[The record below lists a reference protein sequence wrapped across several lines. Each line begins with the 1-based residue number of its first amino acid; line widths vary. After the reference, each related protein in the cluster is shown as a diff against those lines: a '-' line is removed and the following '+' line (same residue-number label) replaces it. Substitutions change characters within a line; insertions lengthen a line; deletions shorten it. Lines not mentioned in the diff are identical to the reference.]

1 MAEPKTKK
9 NDGDVPAYLDSVDN
23 DRRRRDAHTVN
34 EIMRRL
40 SGSEPTMWGTSIVGF
55 GEYSYVNASGKETT
69 WMKIGFAPRKQALTL
84 SIMDGFDDYDS
95 LLERLGPHSTG
106 KACLYIKDLDQI
118 DRDVLED
125 LISGSLARLSTSDD

>member
-9 NDGDVPAYLDSVDN
+9 NEGHVQGFLDSVD
-23 DRRRRDAHTVN
+23 DHRRRRDAHTVN

-84 SIMDGFDDYDS
+84 YIMDGFDDYDA
-95 LLERLGPHSTG
+95 LLDRLGPHSTG

-125 LISGSLARLSTSDD
+125 LISGSLARLSTPDD